1 MNKHGWTY
9 KRLEDVCDFTR
20 GLTYKGKDEVD
31 YSSNVVLR
39 SNNVDLATYTLN
51 LDELKYIAEDIS
63 IPEDKFVKKNSLL
76 ICMSNGSKQ
85 HLGKVAFI
93 DRDYP
98 YAFGGFMGL
107 IKPIETEIFPKYVYY
122 YCCSPK
128 YKSFLLTIG
137 NGANINN
144 LRFSDIGKNQLPVP
158 SMEEQVAIVAELDEI
173 NEAITDLQQQVTDLD
188 NLTQSTFYD
197 MFGDPETNPK
207 GWDVKK
213 IGDICTLKSGDS
225 SANNS
230 KEGNLPYVKVADMN
244 LAENADY
251 ILTSSKFVD
260 REQNQR
266 GVFPIGTIIFPKRGG
281 AILTN
286 KKRMTRVE
294 VCCDLNVMGVIP
306 SEVIDNIYLYQWFKI
321 FDLSKVTSGSTVL
334 QLNNCDIAPL
344 KISLPPLALQQEFA
358 AKVEAIESAKAEIN
372 AQIAEMQTLLA
383 SRMDYYFD

>member
-9 KRLEDVCDFTR
+9 KKL
-20 GLTYKGKDEVD
+20 GEV
-31 YSSNVVLR
+31 
-39 SNNVDLATYTLN
+39 AT
-51 LDELKYIAEDIS
+51 IIS
-63 IPEDKFVKKNSLL
+63 GSTPKTNIPEYWDGAYYWVTPAE
-76 ICMSNGSKQ
+76 
-85 HLGKVAFI
+85 LGKSVYI
-93 DRDYP
+93 
-98 YAFGGFMGL
+98 G
-107 IKPIETEIFPKYVYY
+107 ETERTITNDAV
-122 YCCSPK
+122 SNTNLT
-128 YKSFLLTIG
+128 LLPVGTVLLSSR
-137 NGANINN
+137 AP
-144 LRFSDIGKNQLPVP
+144 IGKIAITTAPMYCNQGFKNIVCSEELNNKFTYYFIGHIVPYLQSLGRGATFKEISKTIVENVKLPVP
-158 SMEEQVAIVAELDEI
+158 SMEEQEAIVAELDEI
-173 NEAITDLQQQVTDLD
+173 NEAIAALQQQVTDLD
-188 NLTQSTFYD
+188 TLALSTFYD

-286 KKRMTRVE
+286 KKRMTKVE

-358 AKVEAIESAKAEIN
+358 AKVEAMESAKAEIN

>member
-1 MNKHGWTY
+1 MSKHGWIY
-9 KRLEDVCDFTR
+9 KKLGDVANVAAGQGAPQGDANYSEIGIPFVKAGNLEELV
-20 GLTYKGKDEVD
+20 KGKSITSIQKVTEEVA
-31 YSSNVVLR
+31 SSHRLKRYEAGSVLFAK
-39 SNNVDLATYTLN
+39 SGMSCMKGWVYTLPMDCYVVSHLAIVTAKN
-51 LDELKYIAEDIS
+51 VNPHFLNYYLRVNKPNTLVKDSAYPSISLKDIENMH
-63 IPEDKFVKKNSLL
+63 I
-76 ICMSNGSKQ
+76 
-85 HLGKVAFI
+85 
-93 DRDYP
+93 
-98 YAFGGFMGL
+98 
-107 IKPIETEIFPKYVYY
+107 
-122 YCCSPK
+122 
-128 YKSFLLTIG
+128 
-137 NGANINN
+137 
-144 LRFSDIGKNQLPVP
+144 PVP
-158 SMEEQVAIVAELDEI
+158 PKAEQESIVAELDEV
-173 NEAITDLQQQVTDLD
+173 NEAITALLHQVSDLD
-188 NLTQSTFYD
+188 TLARSTFYT

>member
-1 MNKHGWTY
+1 MSKHGWIY
-9 KRLEDVCDFTR
+9 KKLGDVANVAAGQGAPQGDANYSEIGTPFVKAGNLEELV
-20 GLTYKGKDEVD
+20 KGKSITSIQKVTEEVASGHRLKR
-31 YSSNVVLR
+31 YEAGSVLFAK
-39 SNNVDLATYTLN
+39 SGMSCMKGWVYTLPMDCYVVSHLAIVTAKN
-51 LDELKYIAEDIS
+51 VNPHFLNYYLRVNKPNTLVKDSAYPSISLKDIENMH
-63 IPEDKFVKKNSLL
+63 I
-76 ICMSNGSKQ
+76 
-85 HLGKVAFI
+85 
-93 DRDYP
+93 
-98 YAFGGFMGL
+98 
-107 IKPIETEIFPKYVYY
+107 
-122 YCCSPK
+122 
-128 YKSFLLTIG
+128 
-137 NGANINN
+137 
-144 LRFSDIGKNQLPVP
+144 PVP
-158 SMEEQVAIVAELDEI
+158 PKAEQESIVAELDEV
-173 NEAITDLQQQVTDLD
+173 NEAITALLHQVSDLD
-188 NLTQSTFYD
+188 TLARSTFYT

-286 KKRMTRVE
+286 KKRMTKVE

-344 KISLPPLALQQEFA
+344 KISLPPFALQQKFA